1 MDFEIANLKDTPES
15 QITETEIYNAI
26 ESYLNTNSKVRVSSR
41 LVSTDLELNDNQLV
55 VEATNAV
62 DMAPDLQRAMDTLN
76 ERGGG
81 TVYLKAGTYTIKT
94 ALTGYSS
101 VSIEGISPSAT
112 VLDFVSTAAN
122 LSFTGTGVYST
133 GTITSITSGVNVTGS
148 GTSWLAN
155 ASAGQ
160 YLFIG
165 TRHYK
170 IAAVTSNTT
179 LVLSEGY
186 TDSITMPGAAYR
198 IASSIVDV
206 TLRNFSIKS
215 STGTGLVFTDAVQIT
230 LDNITAVLCNKGMS
244 FTNVSRFNADRL
256 LTASNTSNGYEFT
269 NVGLGDWESVNAS
282 ANGGHGF
289 VLNNLKT
296 IAALM
301 SSVANTSDGFNF
313 TDCDQLI
320 LTLEASSNGGQGAE
334 FVSGCDDN
342 NIGGLFISNTSDGLK
357 LTATDD
363 RNKISGIYKS
373 NGGYGINIAASTC
386 DYNTIDVPVFSG
398 NTSGDYQD
406 LGTNTNIVA
415 TVPSGF
421 NYTGRWDDGLTEVA
435 TNSTITRDL
444 LTTDS
449 IFSTDSTG
457 WRLTSKTFGQV
468 DNSTDFNWQNADYEF
483 QCRIK
488 SDDGYAWA
496 SSTEGRGYLWGLVE
510 TGMTTLDQPSNQ
522 QTYGRIFDESLV
534 AFYVGGDN
542 KLYAISSTGNVT
554 SGATGLAS
562 MDVTDLSAYTY
573 TNFHDYKIVT
583 HYAALAANSD
593 SGFLRPTAHS
603 GGNSNQSNMYDSDT
617 TTAGFAERS
626 GSDGIALSWDGG
638 TTFTP
643 LIQNTINLA
652 KTTVTI
658 GGQYETF
665 GRTWTPANFSNAN
678 FVVRLGTWTAGWGNT
693 FSNSIQFSSF
703 GFSTGTWSEVTGIEI
718 ELTSETEDEGDGG
731 TAEHKIYDIRV
742 KVYYTTAANTGYNK
756 FYIDNT
762 LVATHTTSI
771 PRGTEKPMLMFAGGP
786 NGANVA
792 SGKLILFNDY
802 SLTATIN

>member
-1 MDFEIANLKDTPES
+1 MAEDLYNQFDKSLYRSGTQNSDPASGELGDGSS
-15 QITETEIYNAI
+15 QTGF
-26 ESYLNTNSKVRVSSR
+26 TNGIFDS
-41 LVSTDLELNDNQLV
+41 
-55 VEATNAV
+55 TNADIGGRV
-62 DMAPDLQRAMDTLN
+62 LTIDEGQNINAALKSIHDS
-76 ERGGG
+76 GGG
-81 TVYLKAGTYTIKT
+81 TLRLNAGTYVINGS
-94 ALTGYSS
+94 LVGYSS
-101 VSIEGISPSAT
+101 TRIVGVSPSAT
-112 VLDFVSTAAN
+112 TIDFNSTSGN
-122 LSFTGTGVYST
+122 LSFTGTDIYTT
-133 GTITSITSGVNVTGS
+133 GTITSISGGVNVTGS
-148 GTSWLAN
+148 STSWLAN
-155 ASAGQ
+155 VKAGQ

-170 IAAVTSNTT
+170 IAAVTGDTT
-179 LVLSEGY
+179 LVLAEGY
-186 TDSITMPGAAYR
+186 TDDLTMPSLAYR
-198 IASSIVDV
+198 ITTAIEDVEIANLTIKRSS
-206 TLRNFSIKS
+206 
-215 STGTGLVFTDAVQIT
+215 GTGITFTDAVAIT
-230 LDNITAVLCNKGMS
+230 LSNVITALCNKGLV
-244 FTNVSRFNADRL
+244 FTNVSRLKMERV
-256 LTASNTSNGYEFT
+256 LTAAQTSNGCEFT
-269 NVGLGDWESVNAS
+269 NVGLCDWSSINAS

-289 VLNNLKT
+289 VFNNCKT
-296 IAALM
+296 INGLV
-301 SSVANTSDGFNF
+301 SSVANTSDGFNC
-313 TDCDQLI
+313 TDMDQTI
-320 LTLEASSNGGQGAE
+320 MIYEASSNGGQGVE
-334 FVSGCDDN
+334 FVSGCDENDVD
-342 NIGGLFISNTSDGLK
+342 GLFIGNTSDGLK
-357 LTATDD
+357 LTATSD
-363 RNKISGIYKS
+363 RNNIKGIYKN

-386 DYNTIDVPVFSG
+386 DDNTINVPTFSG

-415 TVPSGF
+415 TIPSGF
-421 NYTGRWDDGLTEVA
+421 NYTGRWDDGLTEVVSNA
-435 TNSTITRDL
+435 TITRDL

-449 IFSTDSTG
+449 IFSTGSSG
-457 WRLTSKTFGQV
+457 WRLTSKTFGQATS
-468 DNSTDFNWQNADYEF
+468 STDFNWQNADYEF

-488 SDDGYAWA
+488 SDDGYAWS
-496 SSTEGRGYLWGLVE
+496 SSTQGRGYLWGLVE
-510 TGMTTLDQPSNQ
+510 TGMTTLDQPLNQ
-522 QTYGRIFDESLV
+522 HTYGRILDESLT

-554 SGATGLAS
+554 TGATGLAS

-573 TNFHDYKIVT
+573 TDFHDYKIET

-593 SGFLRPTAHS
+593 SGFVRPTAHS

-665 GRTWTPANFSNAN
+665 GRTWTPAQFSNAN
-678 FVVRLGTWTAGWGNT
+678 FVVRLGTWTAGWGNA

-718 ELTSETEDEGDGG
+718 ELTSDTEDEGDGG
-731 TAEHKIYDIRV
+731 TAEHRIYDIRV

-771 PRGTEKPMLMFAGGP
+771 PRGTENPMLMFAGGP